1 MSFLEIFKLTSTS
14 FFILLLAIILIVVDF
29 FTKNKNYPNL
39 NKNITIWGLF
49 LIIVKIIL
57 FNFDR
62 ENFVKETLNFGD
74 MVSFT
79 NMIICMIA
87 LGATVFKKNV
97 IRLHNQYEK
106 ARIHKTETYTFFSFT
121 ILAVI
126 IMVNMIFLLLIG
138 FMYLI

>member
-39 NKNITIWGLF
+39 NRNITIWGLF

-62 ENFVKETLNFGD
+62 ENFVKGTLNFGD

-106 ARIHKTETYTFFSFT
+106 ARTHKTETYTFFSFT